1 MQYVLKSFKFSKLE
15 NISQGSNKF
24 ILNFVI
30 LNFEQMIKI
39 HHRASSINTV
49 KIGLRIALENF
60 TTRKSDWTKLQCQQQ
75 ESWDI
80 RSLKLRK

>member
-1 MQYVLKSFKFSKLE
+1 MVVVTLHFYSFLKRETADDK
-15 NISQGSNKF
+15 ISSQS
-24 ILNFVI
+24 I
-30 LNFEQMIKI
+30 
-39 HHRASSINTV
+39 INTV
-49 KIGLRIALENF
+49 KIGRRIALENF